1 MRALLAV
8 LLLVTASSVAAL
20 EPTTWPNPAIA
31 WANTAWPSPTDPSGN
46 PNLEPGR
53 WHTIDLSK
61 WVPADTRAALLHGLL
76 VITHGSTAAQCNLVM
91 WWRLPGKDGTGG
103 AYVSQALSVQT
114 GGGVRQP
121 DSILVPV
128 EKQRVEMWYDVAP
141 GSPPHPEGCAFGFTY
156 RLQGVV
162 R

>member
-1 MRALLAV
+1 MRALL
-8 LLLVTASSVAAL
+8 LLLALLALPLHAL
-20 EPTTWPNPAIA
+20 EPVPWPNPAIA

-91 WWRLPGKDGTGG
+91 WWRLPGQDGTAG
-103 AYVSQALSVQT
+103 AYVSQAVSVQP

-128 EKQRVEMWYDVAP
+128 EGRRAELWYDVAP
-141 GSPPHPEGCAFGFTY
+141 ASPQHPSGCAYGFTY
-156 RLQGVV
+156 RLQAVV

>member
-1 MRALLAV
+1 MIRAILLCLLA
-8 LLLVTASSVAAL
+8 LPAYAL
-20 EPTTWPNPAIA
+20 EITAWPNPAVA

-61 WVPADTRAALLHGLL
+61 WVPVDTRAALLHGIL
-76 VITHGSTAAQCNLVM
+76 VITHGTTAAQCNLVM
-91 WWRLPGKDGTGG
+91 WWRLPGQPGTAG
-103 AYVSQALSVQT
+103 AYVSQALSVQA

-121 DSILVPV
+121 DAILVPV
-128 EKQRVEMWYDVAP
+128 NGRTIELWYDISP
-141 GSPPHPEGCAFGFTY
+141 GSPAYPDGCAFGFTY
-156 RLQGVV
+156 RLQAIM